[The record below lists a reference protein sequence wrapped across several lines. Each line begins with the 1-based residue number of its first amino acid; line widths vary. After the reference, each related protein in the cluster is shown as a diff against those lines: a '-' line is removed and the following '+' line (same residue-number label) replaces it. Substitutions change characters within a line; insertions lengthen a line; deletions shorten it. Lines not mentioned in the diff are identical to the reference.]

1 MKFKVQLTN
10 LGENRMAKILAIVN
24 NKDNLSTL
32 KVVISKVF
40 LDAKLF
46 FAENGKNGLELC
58 LAESPDVILI
68 DLDMPQ
74 IDGFEICTQIKAND
88 FLKTIPILM
97 LVDKGTDHNLRF
109 KALELGVDAF
119 LSKPINEPELI
130 AQIKILLRVK
140 KAEDLKLGENHSLSQ
155 LVIERS
161 HELEKELTERRR
173 TEAELQNSFN
183 KLELNKES
191 TLNLMEDLEKEIFER
206 KVAEDRINKLNERL
220 TLANRAAKFG
230 VWDIDLVE
238 NNLIWD
244 DIMYDLYGM
253 NNYKIPINYYTWLE
267 AIFED
272 DRDKISL
279 ITKQTLEGDADYN
292 IEFRIV
298 LPDNSLR
305 YLKGLG
311 LVVRNSSNYPVRIT
325 GINYDITETKKAE
338 EALKDSKS
346 KLDLALNSAQ
356 LGVWYW
362 DINENKRHF
371 DSQTCS
377 ILGIN
382 SKTFKGTEQEFFSV
396 IHPDDRLLI
405 VYSHTRTIENNDF
418 YNPEYRVV
426 RPNGSIHYINSRGR
440 LVYAENGTPLRLN
453 GVLWDVTEQKIA
465 QEALKLSNQRMRLLF
480 EQTPLA
486 VIEWDKD
493 FKVTDWNPS
502 AEKIFGYKK
511 EEAIGQQFNF
521 LSQTNALYQV
531 NEIALSLIN
540 HNGRHRSTNEN
551 ITKQGTTIICEW
563 FNTTLVDSDG
573 KIFGVASLVHDI
585 TERRQAEI
593 DLQVSNKQWDST
605 FNSIQ
610 DGIMVLDE
618 NQRIIKYN
626 KATAIQMGR
635 RINQSK
641 NPFCFSI
648 VHGTNCAIEGCP
660 FVKMKVSK
668 EREILSYELEDRFYD
683 CIVDPIFDDNGKIS
697 GAVHIIYDITERKMA
712 EHNLI
717 KKNNEVQ
724 SLLNA
729 ATFVLDLE
737 NFEITAR
744 KLLNHC
750 KNLIGA
756 DSGFV
761 ALLNRDDSNDRLIL
775 IEPSDNVYIAN
786 FDLPQLVKDL
796 YGQVY
801 KSGKPLYQNKFSRT
815 EWNKLKSSK
824 RINIKNVL
832 FAPLIINKKIVGII
846 GLLNKEVDFS
856 DDDMDIAT
864 AYGELVS
871 LALLNTRTLNELV
884 HQKEKAV
891 ESEMLESVFLS
902 NMSHEIRTPLNSILG
917 FSEFLCEPTITN
929 DKRKNFVDIINTSGH
944 QLLRI
949 INDIIDISKLETKQL
964 KLYYEECN
972 LYNIL
977 NNIIEG
983 FSTNEICHS
992 KPNIKL
998 ILKLPIQY
1006 SDLFIKTDKERFKQV
1021 LTNLI
1026 TNAIKYTNEGLI
1038 EVSFEIK
1045 SNEIGTYIEFCIRDT
1060 GIGISKDQYDAIFE
1074 RLRHVEENSYREGT
1088 GIGLSISKGIINL
1101 LGGKIWFESEVNI
1114 GTSFYFTLP
1123 YIPILNNKKK
1133 DLTKAINYKDLTNK
1147 TLIIAEDDYNSYCY
1161 LKELLF
1167 DSKANIIH
1175 AEDGQILLNLL
1186 EKEKA
1191 DLIFLD
1197 INMPLKTG
1205 YQCIK
1210 EIKEKGYQVKVIAQ
1224 TAYAMV
1230 DEKEKCLTLG
1240 CDGYISKPFTKKTI
1254 MNAINEVLGN

>member
-1 MKFKVQLTN
+1 
-10 LGENRMAKILAIVN
+10 MAKILVVEC
-24 NKDNLSTL
+24 KKGDLDDVKVTLL
-32 KVVISKVF
+32 KVFPDV
-40 LDAKLF
+40 KLF
-46 FAENGKNGLELC
+46 FAENGKKGLELC
-58 LAESPDVILI
+58 HAESPDVILI
-68 DLDMPQ
+68 NLDGSQM
-74 IDGFEICTQIKAND
+74 DGFEFCTQ
-88 FLKTIPILM
+88 LKTNDYLKIIPILM
-97 LVDKGTDHNLRF
+97 VVDERIDNSLRF

-119 LSKPINEPELI
+119 LSKPIDEPELI
-130 AQIKILLRVK
+130 AQIKIMFRIK
-140 KAEDLKLGENHSLSQ
+140 KNEDIQLGKNHSLSQ
-155 LVIERS
+155 LVIERT
-161 HELEKELTERRR
+161 HELEKELIERKR
-173 TEAELQNSFN
+173 TEEELQHSFN
-183 KLELNKES
+183 KLEFSKVS
-191 TLNLMEDLEKEIFER
+191 TLNLMEDLKREILER
-206 KVAEDRINKLNERL
+206 KAAEDRISKLNERL
-220 TLANRAAKFG
+220 TLAKTAAKFG

-253 NNYKIPINYYTWLE
+253 GNYKIPINYYTWLE

-279 ITKQTLEGDADYN
+279 ITKQTLEGNADYN

-298 LPDNSLR
+298 HPDDSIR
-305 YLKGLG
+305 YMKGLG
-311 LVVRNSSNYPVRIT
+311 LVVRNSSNIPIRIT

-356 LGVWYW
+356 MGVWYW
-362 DINENKRHF
+362 DIIENKRYF

-377 ILGIN
+377 ILGIDP
-382 SKTFKGTEQEFFSV
+382 KTFKGTEKEFFNV
-396 IHPDDRLLI
+396 IHPDDRLTI

-426 RPNGSIHYINSRGR
+426 WPNGSIHYINSRGR
-440 LVYAENGTPLRLN
+440 LVYDESGIPLRLN
-453 GVLWDVTEQKIA
+453 GVLWDVTEQRIA
-465 QEALKLSNQRMRLLF
+465 QEALRLSNQRMRLLF
-480 EQTPLA
+480 EQTPLG
-486 VIEWDKD
+486 VIEWDKE
-493 FKVTDWNPS
+493 FRVSDWNPS
-502 AEKIFGYKK
+502 AGKIFGYKK
-511 EEAIGQQFNF
+511 EEALGQHFNF
-521 LSQTNALYQV
+521 LTKPNGPYQV
-531 NEIALSLIN
+531 NEIALSLIK
-540 HNGRHRSTNEN
+540 HNGGHRSTNEN

-573 KIFGVASLVHDI
+573 KTFGVASLVHDI

-593 DLQVSNKQWDST
+593 DLQVSNKQWDTT

-626 KATAIQMGR
+626 KAAVDQMGR

-641 NPFCFSI
+641 NPYCYST
-648 VHGTNCAIEGCP
+648 VHGTSCAIEGCP

-668 EREILSYELEDRFYD
+668 EREILSYELDNRYYD
-683 CIVDPIFDDNGKIS
+683 CMIDPIFDEKGKVS

-712 EHNLI
+712 ELNLI

-729 ATFVLDLE
+729 ATLVLDLE
-737 NFEITAR
+737 KFEITAR
-744 KLLNHC
+744 KLLSNC
-750 KNLIGA
+750 KDLIGA

-761 ALLNRDDSNDRLIL
+761 ALLNQNDTDDRVIL
-775 IEPSDNVYIAN
+775 IDPCDSVYIA
-786 FDLPQLVKDL
+786 DSELPQLVKNL
-796 YGQVY
+796 YAQVY
-801 KSGKPLYQNKFSRT
+801 KSGKPLYQNYFSKTERT
-815 EWNKLKSSK
+815 TLKSSK
-824 RINIKNVL
+824 YNSIKNVL

-846 GLLNKEVDFS
+846 GLLNKDVDFS

-864 AYGELVS
+864 AYGELAS
-871 LALLNTRTLNELV
+871 LALHNTRTLNELV
-884 HQKEKAV
+884 HQKEKAE
-891 ESEMLESVFLS
+891 ESEILKSVFLA

-917 FSEFLCEPTITN
+917 FSEFLCEPSISN
-929 DKRKNFVDIINTSGH
+929 EKRKKFVDIINASGQ
-944 QLLRI
+944 QLLHI
-949 INDIIDISKLETKQL
+949 INDIIDISRLESKQL
-964 KLYYEECN
+964 KLFYEEFN
-972 LYNIL
+972 LYDIL
-977 NNIIEG
+977 NNIIEI
-983 FSTNEICHS
+983 FSNSEICHS

-998 ILKLPIQY
+998 ILKLPAQY
-1006 SDLFIKTDKERFKQV
+1006 SDLIIKTDKVRFQQV
-1021 LTNLI
+1021 LINI
-1026 TNAIKYTNEGLI
+1026 ISNAIKYTNEGFV
-1038 EVSFEIK
+1038 EVSLEIK
-1045 SNEIGTYIEFCIRDT
+1045 SKENNAFIEFCIKDT
-1060 GIGISKDQYDAIFE
+1060 GIGISVEKFDIIFE
-1074 RLRHVEENSYREGT
+1074 RFRQVEENDYREGT
-1088 GIGLSISKGIINL
+1088 GLGLSISKGLIDL

-1123 YIPILNNKKK
+1123 YNISNTNNKKIE
-1133 DLTKAINYKDLTNK
+1133 LTKAITYKDLTDK
-1147 TLIIAEDDYNSYCY
+1147 TLIIAEDDYNSFCY

-1191 DLIFLD
+1191 DLVFLD

-1210 EIKEKGYQVKVIAQ
+1210 EIREKGYQVKVIAQ

-1230 DEKEKCLTLG
+1230 DEKEKCLDLG

-1254 MNAINEVLGN
+1254 INAINEVLGN